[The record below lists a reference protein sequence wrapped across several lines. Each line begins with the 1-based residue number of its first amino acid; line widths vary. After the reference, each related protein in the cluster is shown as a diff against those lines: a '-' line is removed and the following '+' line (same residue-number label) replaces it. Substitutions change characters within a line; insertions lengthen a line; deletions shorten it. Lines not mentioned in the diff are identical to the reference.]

1 MRRRRKSGRERLSG
15 RLRFDDDL
23 GSYDAV
29 RKAVELG
36 TMAAAARSLGVKKVG
51 VQLRLQRLEARLGVR
66 LLERTT
72 RHVKPTPAC
81 LTFLAR
87 YAPILA
93 QVKAARVAVVGGPP
107 ATAPAVPTTV
117 AAAPPMSAA
126 AVAALP
132 GQLDVTLRRVEG
144 GQWAAVCFQTRRV
157 VTGPDPARLL
167 ALLADGLAE
176 GERSH

>member
-1 MRRRRKSGRERLSG
+1 MRRVRKRGRASGLPG

-23 GSYDAV
+23 GSYDSL

-51 VQLRLQRLEARLGVR
+51 VHLRLKRLEERLGVR

-93 QVKAARVAVVGGPP
+93 VVGG
-107 ATAPAVPTTV
+107 V
-117 AAAPPMSAA
+117 AAAPAAPAALPAAMPAA

-132 GQLDVTLRRVEG
+132 DQLDVTLRRVEG

-167 ALLADGLAE
+167 AELAAGT
-176 GERSH
+176 